1 VGETPSVESEQ
12 APVGLPM
19 AIVAHLV
26 ALFICALAVYSVFAS
41 ETHALDSGDALHR
54 DGVQGLPLLFA
65 LILAIPVL
73 CTRGRLAA
81 WPVGKVLGAA
91 GLVYVFSLS
100 ADHVIANDFL
110 PSFVR
115 SLHLSWGGV
124 VVIVGGL
131 AWGVSVLAGMRLPY
145 RHTGFEAAALLT
157 VVGLALAIVCTGL
170 AFTWEYAAEEHWSAN
185 IAELVRLGIYGLLF
199 VAALYLSGARRIGS
213 ALHFYVAG
221 ALLAG
226 LAVMYALH
234 WSGAA
239 PVAAVALR

>member
-1 VGETPSVESEQ
+1 MGETRSVEQ
-12 APVGLPM
+12 GRAPVGLAL

-26 ALFICALAVYSVFAS
+26 ALAICALAVHSVFAS
-41 ETHALDSGDALHR
+41 ETHTLDGGDALHR

-65 LILAIPVL
+65 LILAVPVL
-73 CTRGRLAA
+73 CTGGRLAA
-81 WPVGKVLGAA
+81 WPVGKALAAA

-115 SLHLSWGGV
+115 SLRLSWGGI

-131 AWGVSVLAGMRLPY
+131 AWGVCVLAGMRLPY

-157 VVGLALAIVCTGL
+157 VVGLVLAIVCTGL
-170 AFTWEYAAEEHWSAN
+170 AFTWEYGAEEHWSAN
-185 IAELVRLGIYGLLF
+185 IARLVRLGIYGLLF
-199 VAALYLSGARRIGS
+199 VATLYLSGARRIGP
-213 ALHFYVAG
+213 ALHLYAAG

-226 LAVMYALH
+226 LSVVYALH
-234 WSGAA
+234 WGGAT
-239 PVAAVALR
+239 VAAVVAP